1 LCHGDIAQVDGQDR
15 ALASRGL
22 CLAKNV
28 RYEYNTAHARSG
40 QIRFPFR
47 PARGR
52 VRRYVMSKSTSAQLS
67 ESAGFLGGLLQQIRL
82 GLRLYRD
89 SRVPGWVKLIPVAG
103 LLYFFSPIDLIPDLA
118 LPGLGEVDDVVLLLL
133 ALKMFVDLAPLRV
146 VQEHME
152 DLFGRQREPSSD
164 SYIEVP
170 YEIVD
175 GDE

>member
-1 LCHGDIAQVDGQDR
+1 
-15 ALASRGL
+15 
-22 CLAKNV
+22 
-28 RYEYNTAHARSG
+28 
-40 QIRFPFR
+40 
-47 PARGR
+47 
-52 VRRYVMSKSTSAQLS
+52 MSKSTSAQLS

-82 GLRLYRD
+82 GWRLYRD

-103 LLYFFSPIDLIPDLA
+103 VLYFLSPIDLIPDLA

-133 ALKMFVDLAPLRV
+133 ALKMFVDLAPLRI

-170 YEIVD
+170 YEIVN